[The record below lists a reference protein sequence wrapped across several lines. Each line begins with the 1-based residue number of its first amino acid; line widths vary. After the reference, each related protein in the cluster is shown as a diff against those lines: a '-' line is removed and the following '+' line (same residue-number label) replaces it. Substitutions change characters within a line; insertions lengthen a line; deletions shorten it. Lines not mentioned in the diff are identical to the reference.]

1 MGRGSKHKVVK
12 CEIESCDDN
21 AIIHPNGAKLCGK
34 HKAADDNTRGR
45 VSLKALGFKM
55 DWKRAKKIDMRPVA
69 LAQLRACSSTLSV
82 MKLLACRPRQQGHD
96 YKVFGVIDDSR
107 SISQTPYLLLDTVRF
122 SSSKKCVPLTQMLI
136 EYMGVKPPLLVV
148 SITGADFNSTIDLK
162 AKIKA
167 IMDSA
172 VTEMK
177 NVWFITTGL
186 GAGASAMVGR
196 AVADFRKMMPGSNE
210 GMMPVIGIIPW
221 SDVPEDRRAKLG
233 ENIQIKNP
241 DGSGDFI
248 TGHSVGHKSPRRVEY
263 TAAGTPQW
271 PDLDDC
277 HTHYFFA
284 RDGSEDH
291 KSQTRKQ
298 QILDDQRAANRLT
311 KDLEDAL
318 KEEVKYME
326 HLRKWRR
333 RYVNASTSHAAFEV
347 VNTAP
352 NKKTKSEIVLTSTI
366 FPSSYALGV
375 GFEKDFDR
383 PSNPTKTIEW
393 SANSASPTEKAK
405 EFKVDWVEFD
415 LRSVDGSTGKRATK
429 PGKGGDD
436 AIEEIVVVHMLASNV
451 EPLPPAGTK
460 LKLVLGGSGVHDE
473 NLGVKDQKAYRSGSI
488 TTGHQPTRK
497 QSIGDHGRPSSMLSF
512 ASLMDADSAGM
523 KAELDDV
530 NEFDHFLEHTTKVG
544 AVKLVISG
552 SGECLEAAEL
562 AVRDIDA
569 LCPLVVFKGSGGFA
583 DVIALAWEILHSRD
597 ALSAQ
602 LQREHLDAMVRKVF
616 DVMNQKEAAS
626 YLARIFNVCAVENK
640 VLLFDVAGSNVD
652 DLDKA
657 MLDAIVNV
665 ARPDFE
671 QINAIEAVVDAEL
684 HQDTWAGHEVWKTAK
699 GKERKAEMV
708 QNYELHLNALRF
720 AMEVDRLDEM
730 RNQLDAARKAY
741 ELMAKIFRDNA
752 PAILDVPTIDE
763 IDFDLEMAFFWWE
776 EEAVQSKKRLILTFN
791 EQVELALEWALD
803 ENKLG
808 QVKLLKPMIEDFPMF
823 LYGEKRC
830 RPEEGYGTTL
840 SELYEYEDQR
850 EIMQYLEPLLEF
862 SKDEPTWNKIKKGG
876 KAKGQEEPE
885 KNAEKINNV
894 RIRKVWSLVLQLLYD
909 DDDKEAELDET
920 SDGCSFGAADG
931 KGCEKRWGP
940 WKKADYTKGGKFTN
954 GMVKSDFDEKDVL
967 KDGWTLQSQADGE
980 LEKRPIDI
988 HIDRTLRSVY
998 ELVLE
1003 SSERDG
1009 GATADLLA
1017 NQELMIWAVLFNR
1030 FELAEYFWQEGGC
1043 AIPNALLAS
1052 RLLFGLSNK
1061 DELQQGSLADVTEKM
1076 NEMSA
1081 YFEQAAMGVL
1091 AVCYAENSDLAQDV
1105 LTTKLKTFDWMGYGV
1120 RGQKMKFMNSMEL
1133 AFLADNMNFIAHPAC
1148 QAVVDRQWR
1157 NGRDHSDKRSPD
1169 GKLLV
1174 NPGTKIWAWV
1184 PLVGGIELSWEL
1196 FKNKM
1201 VSPAYKFK
1209 MDAIQYGCVLLLQSY
1224 CVLQNMKV
1232 EKPSDM
1238 VVEHVLAVWKLGLVF
1253 EEIRSMFDDGW
1264 GKVFFNRWWD
1274 DAWNK
1279 LDVTMYILFFITYGI
1294 RLTFARQDAGDPYRM
1309 NAINTSH
1316 GIGGKGMYGLICLIM
1331 YIRAFQYLS
1340 NDEGL
1345 GPKILVL
1352 GDLTTALMQY
1362 LVLLVLFIVAFGIF
1376 MEALANPSFSLDNN
1390 PNGGLGSQDWSITLH
1405 NVLYRPYF
1413 QMYGELMLEDISS
1426 ETRCLGHTPFTG
1438 CSTGFEAIAIPVA
1451 IAIYM
1456 IATSLMI
1463 MNMLIADFTLT
1474 FERSLE
1480 TASRTFKMNKFD
1492 LLQQYDSRPNLPV
1505 PLSLFWSLPIR
1516 FVGNVPVM
1524 WSIVRG
1530 CCCTVAK
1537 GAGLSSSPTADEV
1550 EKSTKVEDF
1559 QDRCCDTYLLDV
1571 RREKHEDVDS
1581 RVARIEAEVVD
1592 ARNALQFFK
1601 GKWFTNF
1608 ARRDLDAGEPK
1619 METAAYPTYT
1629 VKSTL
1634 DALGQETACVLIP
1647 TAEVQQSE
1655 GRRNAIKEQV
1665 RKLAAVQG
1673 SVIIRG
1679 GKDGKWAPGAL
1690 EGKRCSF
1697 YQEVAR
1703 DAELVGF
1710 NPNDDECECREEN
1723 CDVENPTCRYRR
1735 KGGTKGTGNP
1745 FGNPF
1750 TSADDAESDAQQR
1763 FDATTLGSF
1772 PDPKGENKMLLHIV
1786 TRWKRDHNGMTIDRG
1801 GRKLM
1806 EFVAFKRER
1815 EDDMW
1820 SIPGIPRSQ
1829 VRTPANSASAQV
1841 ERIHFDSAVNQF
1853 AFTTK
1858 NFKASITETQ
1868 KKFVQ
1873 DQVDQLFY
1881 VPYTDDNRPNE
1892 CGKQQKQE
1900 NYPFN
1905 GKTIYE
1911 GFMDDERATASA
1923 WLTVQV
1929 VIHHDERGF
1938 LDAYD
1943 LSTSRAT
1950 KVAYKAEEFGFDEA
1964 RTEPPA
1970 EIAWLTLH
1978 RDLDLFG
1985 EEEDLLQHVANVHGA
2000 YW

>member
-1 MGRGSKHKVVK
+1 
-12 CEIESCDDN
+12 
-21 AIIHPNGAKLCGK
+21 
-34 HKAADDNTRGR
+34 
-45 VSLKALGFKM
+45 
-55 DWKRAKKIDMRPVA
+55 
-69 LAQLRACSSTLSV
+69 
-82 MKLLACRPRQQGHD
+82 
-96 YKVFGVIDDSR
+96 
-107 SISQTPYLLLDTVRF
+107 
-122 SSSKKCVPLTQMLI
+122 
-136 EYMGVKPPLLVV
+136 
-148 SITGADFNSTIDLK
+148 
-162 AKIKA
+162 
-167 IMDSA
+167 
-172 VTEMK
+172 
-177 NVWFITTGL
+177 
-186 GAGASAMVGR
+186 
-196 AVADFRKMMPGSNE
+196 
-210 GMMPVIGIIPW
+210 
-221 SDVPEDRRAKLG
+221 
-233 ENIQIKNP
+233 
-241 DGSGDFI
+241 
-248 TGHSVGHKSPRRVEY
+248 
-263 TAAGTPQW
+263 
-271 PDLDDC
+271 
-277 HTHYFFA
+277 
-284 RDGSEDH
+284 
-291 KSQTRKQ
+291 
-298 QILDDQRAANRLT
+298 
-311 KDLEDAL
+311 
-318 KEEVKYME
+318 
-326 HLRKWRR
+326 
-333 RYVNASTSHAAFEV
+333 
-347 VNTAP
+347 
-352 NKKTKSEIVLTSTI
+352 
-366 FPSSYALGV
+366 
-375 GFEKDFDR
+375 
-383 PSNPTKTIEW
+383 
-393 SANSASPTEKAK
+393 
-405 EFKVDWVEFD
+405 
-415 LRSVDGSTGKRATK
+415 
-429 PGKGGDD
+429 
-436 AIEEIVVVHMLASNV
+436 
-451 EPLPPAGTK
+451 
-460 LKLVLGGSGVHDE
+460 
-473 NLGVKDQKAYRSGSI
+473 
-488 TTGHQPTRK
+488 
-497 QSIGDHGRPSSMLSF
+497 
-512 ASLMDADSAGM
+512 
-523 KAELDDV
+523 
-530 NEFDHFLEHTTKVG
+530 
-544 AVKLVISG
+544 
-552 SGECLEAAEL
+552 
-562 AVRDIDA
+562 
-569 LCPLVVFKGSGGFA
+569 
-583 DVIALAWEILHSRD
+583 
-597 ALSAQ
+597 
-602 LQREHLDAMVRKVF
+602 
-616 DVMNQKEAAS
+616 
-626 YLARIFNVCAVENK
+626 
-640 VLLFDVAGSNVD
+640 
-652 DLDKA
+652 
-657 MLDAIVNV
+657 
-665 ARPDFE
+665 
-671 QINAIEAVVDAEL
+671 
-684 HQDTWAGHEVWKTAK
+684 
-699 GKERKAEMV
+699 
-708 QNYELHLNALRF
+708 
-720 AMEVDRLDEM
+720 
-730 RNQLDAARKAY
+730 
-741 ELMAKIFRDNA
+741 
-752 PAILDVPTIDE
+752 
-763 IDFDLEMAFFWWE
+763 
-776 EEAVQSKKRLILTFN
+776 
-791 EQVELALEWALD
+791 
-803 ENKLG
+803 
-808 QVKLLKPMIEDFPMF
+808 
-823 LYGEKRC
+823 
-830 RPEEGYGTTL
+830 
-840 SELYEYEDQR
+840 
-850 EIMQYLEPLLEF
+850 
-862 SKDEPTWNKIKKGG
+862 
-876 KAKGQEEPE
+876 
-885 KNAEKINNV
+885 
-894 RIRKVWSLVLQLLYD
+894 
-909 DDDKEAELDET
+909 
-920 SDGCSFGAADG
+920 
-931 KGCEKRWGP
+931 
-940 WKKADYTKGGKFTN
+940 
-954 GMVKSDFDEKDVL
+954 
-967 KDGWTLQSQADGE
+967 
-980 LEKRPIDI
+980 
-988 HIDRTLRSVY
+988 
-998 ELVLE
+998 
-1003 SSERDG
+1003 
-1009 GATADLLA
+1009 
-1017 NQELMIWAVLFNR
+1017 
-1030 FELAEYFWQEGGC
+1030 
-1043 AIPNALLAS
+1043 LAS

-1081 YFEQAAMGVL
+1081 YFEQAAMGVVT
-1091 AVCYAENSDLAQDV
+1091 VCYAENSDLAQDV
-1105 LTTKLKTFDWMGYGV
+1105 LTTELKTFDWMGYGV
-1120 RGQKMKFMNSMEL
+1120 RGEKMKFMNSLEL
-1133 AFLADNMNFIAHPAC
+1133 AYLADNMNFIAHPAC

-1157 NGRDHSDKRSPD
+1157 NGRHHNDKRSPD

-1174 NPGTKIWAWV
+1174 NQGPIV
-1184 PLVGGIELSWEL
+1184 PDWIPWVGGIELSWEL

-1224 CVLQNMKV
+1224 CVLRNLKV

-1238 VVEHVLAVWKLGLVF
+1238 VVEHVLAVWYLGLIF

-1264 GKVFFNRWWD
+1264 GKVFLKRWWKNQ
-1274 DAWNK
+1274 WNK
-1279 LDVTMYILFFITYGI
+1279 LDVAMYILFFITYGI
-1294 RLTFARQDAGDPYRM
+1294 RLTFAREQAGDPYRM

-1316 GIGGKGMYGLICLIM
+1316 GVGGKGMYGLICLIM

-1340 NDEGL
+1340 NNEGL

-1352 GDLTTALMQY
+1352 GDLTTSLMQY
-1362 LVLLVLFIVAFGIF
+1362 LVLLALFIVAFGIF
-1376 MEALANPSFSLDNN
+1376 MEALANPTFTLDSN
-1390 PNGGLGSQDWSITLH
+1390 PNGGLGSQDWSLTLH

-1438 CSTGFEAIAIPVA
+1438 CSTGFEAIALPVA
-1451 IAIYM
+1451 ISIYM
-1456 IATSLMI
+1456 IVTSLMI
-1463 MNMLIADFTLT
+1463 LNMLIADFTLT

-1492 LLQQYDSRPNLPV
+1492 LLQQYDSKPNLPV

-1537 GAGLSSSPTADEV
+1537 RDGLSSSPTADEV

-1619 METAAYPTYT
+1619 MKTAAYPTYT

-1710 NPNDDECECREEN
+1710 NASTDECDCREEN
-1723 CDVENPTCRYRR
+1723 CKVENPTCRYRR

-1750 TSADDAESDAQQR
+1750 TSADKAESTAQQR

-1772 PDPKGENKMLLHIV
+1772 PNPKGENKMLLHIV

-1881 VPYTDDNRPNE
+1881 VPHTDGNMPNKLGIE
-1892 CGKQQKQE
+1892 QKQE

-1905 GKTIYE
+1905 GKTVYE
-1911 GFMDDERATASA
+1911 GFMDDERTTASA

-1950 KVAYKAEEFGFDEA
+1950 KVAYKKEKDDGLGSFYGFNVDEPSGLKEPPA
-1964 RTEPPA
+1964 PPA